1 MAPGAPLYSPAHS
14 NLKHV
19 QAPHVPVSPSGHATP
34 RPRLLITRSHPGRAE
49 DRTWEGHPGDT
60 PPNQP
65 TLGRQWARA
74 TRTAALGVLKCS
86 PFLVSALKHAAPP
99 PWLQCNHFHLHSR
112 TFYRRK
118 VSATPYPPYLGQGDG
133 GRAIAAPGILK
144 CFLSP
149 TACQQGCKRAVQKKT
164 GWPPSE
170 GQ

>member
-1 MAPGAPLYSPAHS
+1 MYKSFWPSGLGCASLTTGPRIDPRYSSRSRFLFSTPLYSPAHS

-19 QAPHVPVSPSGHATP
+19 QAPRVPIRSPSGHTTP

-49 DRTWEGHPGDT
+49 DRTWEGHPRDT

-133 GRAIAAPGILK
+133 G
-144 CFLSP
+144 
-149 TACQQGCKRAVQKKT
+149 
-164 GWPPSE
+164 
-170 GQ
+170 